1 MISPIILSSMH
12 QGLKE
17 IEKNELLDT
26 NKESKEYGLVLSE
39 VDVKDIIT
47 SRNYTLKGYGRIE
60 LDIKVTKQ
68 LIENIY
74 KSQFTNM
81 DDYLEAIN
89 DMQEIFYYLKNET
102 NDKISDDEI
111 IEMLDEL
118 YEKFSGNLDN
128 VRGEADEFAKK
139 FKFGE
144 V

>member
-1 MISPIILSSMH
+1 MISSIILSSMH

-17 IEKNELLDT
+17 IERNELLET
-26 NKESKEYGLVLSE
+26 NEESKEYGLTLSE
-39 VDVKDIIT
+39 SDVKDIIT

-60 LDIKVTKQ
+60 LDIKTTKQ

-74 KSQFTNM
+74 KSQFTNIN
-81 DDYLEAIN
+81 DYLETIN

-102 NDKISDDEI
+102 DDKICDNEI
-111 IEMLDEL
+111 IELLDEL

>member
-1 MISPIILSSMH
+1 M
-12 QGLKE
+12 Q
-17 IEKNELLDT
+17 
-26 NKESKEYGLVLSE
+26 Y
-39 VDVKDIIT
+39 IT
-47 SRNYTLKGYGRIE
+47 TTINFLYTTEHRINWYNRIE

-74 KSQFTNM
+74 TSQYTNV
-81 DDYLEAIN
+81 DNYLEAIN

-102 NDKISDDEI
+102 DDKICDDEI
-111 IEMLDEL
+111 IEILGEF
-118 YEKFSGNLDN
+118 YEKFSGNMDN

>member
-17 IEKNELLDT
+17 IERNELLET
-26 NKESKEYGLVLSE
+26 NEESKEYGLTLSE
-39 VDVKDIIT
+39 SDVKDIIT

-60 LDIKVTKQ
+60 LDIKTTKQ

-74 KSQFTNM
+74 KSQFTNIN
-81 DDYLEAIN
+81 DYLETIN

-102 NDKISDDEI
+102 DDKICDDEI
-111 IEMLDEL
+111 IELLDEL

>member
-1 MISPIILSSMH
+1 MISSIILSSMH

-17 IEKNELLDT
+17 IERNELLET
-26 NKESKEYGLVLSE
+26 NEESKEYGLTLSE
-39 VDVKDIIT
+39 SDVKDIIT

-60 LDIKVTKQ
+60 LDIKTTKQ

-74 KSQFTNM
+74 KSQFTNIN
-81 DDYLEAIN
+81 DYLETIN

-102 NDKISDDEI
+102 DDKICDDEI
-111 IEMLDEL
+111 IELLDEL

-139 FKFGE
+139 FKFGK

>member
-12 QGLKE
+12 QNLKE
-17 IEKNELLDT
+17 IERNELLET
-26 NKESKEYGLVLSE
+26 NKESKCYGLVLSE
-39 VDVKDIIT
+39 ADVKDIIT
-47 SRNYTLKGYGRIE
+47 SRNDTLKGYGRIE

-74 KSQFTNM
+74 TSQFTNM
-81 DDYLEAIN
+81 DDYLEIIN

-102 NDKISDDEI
+102 DDKICDDEI
-111 IEMLDEL
+111 IEILDEL
-118 YEKFSGNLDN
+118 YEKFTGNMDN
-128 VRGEADEFAKK
+128 VRGEAEEFAKK

>member
-1 MISPIILSSMH
+1 MISPIILSSINRN
-12 QGLKE
+12 LKE
-17 IEKNELLDT
+17 IERNELLET
-26 NKESKEYGLVLSE
+26 NIESRAYGLALSE
-39 VDVKDIIT
+39 SDVKDIIT
-47 SRNYTLKGYGRIE
+47 SRNDTLKGYGRIE

-74 KSQFTNM
+74 TSQYTNV
-81 DDYLEAIN
+81 DNYLETIN

-102 NDKISDDEI
+102 DDNICDDEI
-111 IEMLDEL
+111 IEILDEL
-118 YEKFSGNLDN
+118 YEKFVGNIDN

>member
-1 MISPIILSSMH
+1 MISSIILSSMH

-17 IEKNELLDT
+17 IERNELLET
-26 NKESKEYGLVLSE
+26 NEESKEYGLTLSE
-39 VDVKDIIT
+39 SDVKDIIT

-60 LDIKVTKQ
+60 LDIKTTKQ

-74 KSQFTNM
+74 KSQFTNIN
-81 DDYLEAIN
+81 DYLETIN

-102 NDKISDDEI
+102 DDKICDDEI
-111 IEMLDEL
+111 IELLDEL

>member
-1 MISPIILSSMH
+1 MISPIILSSIH

-17 IEKNELLDT
+17 IERNELLET
-26 NKESKEYGLVLSE
+26 NEKSREYGLALSE
-39 VDVKDIIT
+39 SDVKDIIT

-60 LDIKVTKQ
+60 LDIKTTKQ

-74 KSQFTNM
+74 KSQFTNIN
-81 DDYLEAIN
+81 DYLETIN

-102 NDKISDDEI
+102 DDKICDDEI
-111 IEMLDEL
+111 IEILDEL
-118 YEKFSGNLDN
+118 YEKFLGNLDN
-128 VRGEADEFAKK
+128 VRGEVDKFAKK

>member
-1 MISPIILSSMH
+1 MISPIILSSIN
-12 QGLKE
+12 QNLKE
-17 IEKNELLDT
+17 IERNELLET
-26 NKESKEYGLVLSE
+26 NIESGDYGLALSE
-39 VDVKDIIT
+39 SDVKDIIN
-47 SRNYTLKGYGRIE
+47 SRDNTLKGYGRIE

-74 KSQFTNM
+74 TSQYTNV
-81 DDYLEAIN
+81 DNYLEAIN

-102 NDKISDDEI
+102 NDKICDDEI
-111 IEMLDEL
+111 IEILGEF
-118 YEKFSGNLDN
+118 YEKFSGNMDN

>member
-1 MISPIILSSMH
+1 MISSIILSSMH

-17 IEKNELLDT
+17 IERNELLET
-26 NKESKEYGLVLSE
+26 NEESKEYGLTLSE
-39 VDVKDIIT
+39 SDVKDIIT

-60 LDIKVTKQ
+60 LDIKTTKQ

-74 KSQFTNM
+74 KSQFTNIN
-81 DDYLEAIN
+81 DYLETIN

-102 NDKISDDEI
+102 DDKICDDEI
-111 IEMLDEL
+111 IELLDEL

-128 VRGEADEFAKK
+128 VRGEADEFAKE

>member
-17 IEKNELLDT
+17 IERNELLDT
-26 NKESKEYGLVLSE
+26 NRESKAYGLTLSE
-39 VDVKDIIT
+39 SDVKDIIT

-68 LIENIY
+68 LIKNIY
-74 KSQFTNM
+74 TSQFTNM
-81 DDYLEAIN
+81 DDYLETIN

-102 NDKISDDEI
+102 DDKICDDEI

>member
-1 MISPIILSSMH
+1 MISSIILSSMH

-17 IEKNELLDT
+17 IERNELLET
-26 NKESKEYGLVLSE
+26 NEESKEYGLTLSE
-39 VDVKDIIT
+39 SDVKDIIT

-60 LDIKVTKQ
+60 LDIKTTKQ

-74 KSQFTNM
+74 KSQFTNIN
-81 DDYLEAIN
+81 DYLETIN

-102 NDKISDDEI
+102 DDKICDDEI
-111 IEMLDEL
+111 IELLDEL

-128 VRGEADEFAKK
+128 VRGEADEFAKA
-139 FKFGE
+139 FKFGK

>member
-12 QGLKE
+12 QNLKE
-17 IEKNELLDT
+17 IEKNELLET
-26 NKESKEYGLVLSE
+26 NKESKYYGLVLSKA
-39 VDVKDIIT
+39 DVKDIIT
-47 SRNYTLKGYGRIE
+47 SRNDTLKGYGRIE

-74 KSQFTNM
+74 TSQFTNM
-81 DDYLEAIN
+81 DDYLETIN

-102 NDKISDDEI
+102 DDKICDDEI
-111 IEMLDEL
+111 IEILDEL
-118 YEKFSGNLDN
+118 YEKFMGNMDN
-128 VRGEADEFAKK
+128 VRGESEEFAKK

>member
-12 QGLKE
+12 RGLKE
-17 IEKNELLDT
+17 IERNELLET
-26 NKESKEYGLVLSE
+26 NEESKAYGLALSE
-39 VDVKDIIT
+39 SDVKDIIT

-60 LDIKVTKQ
+60 LDIKTTKQ

-74 KSQFTNM
+74 KSQFTNIN
-81 DDYLEAIN
+81 DYLETIN

-102 NDKISDDEI
+102 DDKICDNEI
-111 IEMLDEL
+111 IELLDEL

>member
-12 QGLKE
+12 QNLKE
-17 IEKNELLDT
+17 IERNELLET
-26 NKESKEYGLVLSE
+26 NKESKYYGLVLSE
-39 VDVKDIIT
+39 ADVKDIIT
-47 SRNYTLKGYGRIE
+47 SRNDTLKGYGRIE

-74 KSQFTNM
+74 TSQFTNM
-81 DDYLEAIN
+81 DDYLETIN

-102 NDKISDDEI
+102 DDKICDDEI
-111 IEMLDEL
+111 IEILDEL
-118 YEKFSGNLDN
+118 YEKFTGNMDN
-128 VRGEADEFAKK
+128 VRGEAEEFAKK

>member
-1 MISPIILSSMH
+1 MISPIILSSIH

-17 IEKNELLDT
+17 IERNELLET
-26 NKESKEYGLVLSE
+26 NEKSREYGLALSE
-39 VDVKDIIT
+39 SDVKDIIT

-60 LDIKVTKQ
+60 LDIKTTKQ

-74 KSQFTNM
+74 KSQFTNIN
-81 DDYLEAIN
+81 DYLETIN

-102 NDKISDDEI
+102 DDKICDDEI
-111 IEMLDEL
+111 IEILDEL

-128 VRGEADEFAKK
+128 VRGEVDKFAKK

>member
-12 QGLKE
+12 QNLKE
-17 IEKNELLDT
+17 IERNELLET
-26 NKESKEYGLVLSE
+26 NKESKYYGLVLSKA
-39 VDVKDIIT
+39 DVKDIIT
-47 SRNYTLKGYGRIE
+47 SRNDTLKGYGRIE

-74 KSQFTNM
+74 TSQFTNM
-81 DDYLEAIN
+81 DDYLETIN

-102 NDKISDDEI
+102 DDKICDDEI
-111 IEMLDEL
+111 IEILDEL
-118 YEKFSGNLDN
+118 YEKFMGNMDN
-128 VRGEADEFAKK
+128 VRGEAEEFAKK

>member
-1 MISPIILSSMH
+1 MISSIILSSMH

-17 IEKNELLDT
+17 IERNELLET
-26 NKESKEYGLVLSE
+26 NEESKEYGLTLSE
-39 VDVKDIIT
+39 SDVKDIIT

-60 LDIKVTKQ
+60 LDIKTTKQ

-74 KSQFTNM
+74 KSQFTNIN
-81 DDYLEAIN
+81 DYLETIN

-102 NDKISDDEI
+102 DDKICDDEI
-111 IEMLDEL
+111 IELLDEL

-128 VRGEADEFAKK
+128 VRGEADEFAKE
-139 FKFGE
+139 FKFGK

>member
-17 IEKNELLDT
+17 IERNELLDT
-26 NKESKEYGLVLSE
+26 NRESKAYGLTLSE
-39 VDVKDIIT
+39 SDVKDIIT

-68 LIENIY
+68 LIEYIY
-74 KSQFTNM
+74 TSQFTNM
-81 DDYLEAIN
+81 DDYLETIN
-89 DMQEIFYYLKNET
+89 DMQELFYYLKNET
-102 NDKISDDEI
+102 DDKICDDEI